1 MESAILLCFAFVL
14 LTGSSAFNNFQNGK
28 TFDYVVTRTD
38 TNFTSLKV
46 NVNVDNENDNVKLN
60 DASKPNLYELALQ
73 LNLTIFAEA
82 LSESGLHKVVDH
94 EGPFTIFAPTNE
106 AFKNAPNYCKHVPL
120 KNRMKYHIT
129 RGSTPM
135 KELTNDQQLW
145 TLLSKR
151 YVEQCLRS
159 ADALLFRYAT
169 YAVNTTGLYDTI
181 DTVDPITVFVPTDEA
196 VQSLPDSI
204 KEKLKTDKIY
214 LKRTVL
220 NHVVPMTIYKAGM
233 SQGQVLKSASGKKMY
248 ISIKNDSVIIN
259 GRSRITL
266 PDATVKNG
274 VVHSIDRVLASR
286 FPENPKFQL
295 LFKNFDEFYAIFNAI
310 LHFHFL
316 KKHSSSFSERFY
328 GLRRIN
334 SAEKEEN
341 LLNSSS
347 FRYSLISLVL
357 EPYISSKLNK
367 FYSKLLESQ
376 DKREAPL
383 NSKFNQL
390 KTNIGFLYLRIF
402 PILEVIMKLTSFFFK
417 LRYIFGKTDYYS
429 PLLYFIKVCL
439 TSSTISNSASSN
451 VSHSWKSWIIN
462 GMFSSVSTVLFGGA
476 FMLQFL
482 QWYHSDENDNK
493 IQFVWNKLP
502 PPSKIKLN
510 NDPEIVKS
518 GLCPL
523 CNKVRRNDTALQT
536 SGYVFCYKCIFSHVK
551 ENGNCPITL
560 QPSSLD
566 HLQDTAF
573 TGDALSGPEKSKV
586 YTHYEYFYKF
596 ITDDMLEI
604 VVQQS
609 NEYSMEKNGTLAKL
623 TFKELQL
630 VIGMYLHMGLVKM
643 PGVRMYWENATRS
656 TCCRCNE

>member
-274 VVHSIDRVLASR
+274 VVHSIDRVIL
-286 FPENPKFQL
+286 PK
-295 LFKNFDEFYAIFNAI
+295 
-310 LHFHFL
+310 
-316 KKHSSSFSERFY
+316 
-328 GLRRIN
+328 
-334 SAEKEEN
+334 
-341 LLNSSS
+341 
-347 FRYSLISLVL
+347 
-357 EPYISSKLNK
+357 
-367 FYSKLLESQ
+367 
-376 DKREAPL
+376 
-383 NSKFNQL
+383 
-390 KTNIGFLYLRIF
+390 
-402 PILEVIMKLTSFFFK
+402 
-417 LRYIFGKTDYYS
+417 
-429 PLLYFIKVCL
+429 
-439 TSSTISNSASSN
+439 
-451 VSHSWKSWIIN
+451 
-462 GMFSSVSTVLFGGA
+462 
-476 FMLQFL
+476 
-482 QWYHSDENDNK
+482 
-493 IQFVWNKLP
+493 
-502 PPSKIKLN
+502 
-510 NDPEIVKS
+510 
-518 GLCPL
+518 
-523 CNKVRRNDTALQT
+523 
-536 SGYVFCYKCIFSHVK
+536 
-551 ENGNCPITL
+551 
-560 QPSSLD
+560 
-566 HLQDTAF
+566 
-573 TGDALSGPEKSKV
+573 
-586 YTHYEYFYKF
+586 
-596 ITDDMLEI
+596 
-604 VVQQS
+604 
-609 NEYSMEKNGTLAKL
+609 
-623 TFKELQL
+623 
-630 VIGMYLHMGLVKM
+630 
-643 PGVRMYWENATRS
+643 
-656 TCCRCNE
+656 